1 MSEVPTE
8 GLAGGLIPLGSE
20 KSIQPLGS
28 SSLSGGLVPLGPTRS
43 RPSTR
48 SSSTLRHLDSS
59 TCRDER
65 ADGDGD
71 KGVEGSPMSGLKKVP

>member
-1 MSEVPTE
+1 MSEAQAE
-8 GLAGGLIPLGSE
+8 GLAGGLIPIGAQ
-20 KSIQPLGS
+20 KSIQSLGE

-59 TCRDER
+59 TCGDEWP
-65 ADGDGD
+65 DGDGD
-71 KGVEGSPMSGLKKVP
+71 EDMEGSHMIGLKKVR